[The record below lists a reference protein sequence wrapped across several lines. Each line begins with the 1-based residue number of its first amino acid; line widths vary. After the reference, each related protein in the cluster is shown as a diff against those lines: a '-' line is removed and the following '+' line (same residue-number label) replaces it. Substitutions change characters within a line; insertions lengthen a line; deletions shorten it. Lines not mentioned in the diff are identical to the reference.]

1 MWSRKVLKE
10 KAKSRIKENYWKM
23 LLVGLILS
31 SLGGGASSS
40 IRSEVTSED
49 KALYNNYY
57 EYEDGEGFEYYVD
70 GDGATLHI
78 HGDDVDEDLARDVLG
93 MGLGIAGM
101 AIGIFLVI
109 FAIVIVLAVF
119 VLNPLIVG
127 GRRFFYRN
135 INEKAELKE
144 LGFAF
149 DHGYMNQ
156 VKAMFLRDLF
166 TFLWT
171 LLFIVPGIVK
181 SYEYRMIPYL
191 LAENPNMS
199 SEEAFAISKRMMDGN
214 KWNAFVFD
222 LSFIGWFILG
232 GITFGI
238 VDIFYV
244 NLYYNQASA
253 MLYDA
258 IKIDDRMKYEQ
269 SYANNQ

>member
-10 KAKSRIKENYWKM
+10 KAKSRIKVNYWKM

-31 SLGGGASSS
+31 LLGGGASSS

-109 FAIVIVLAVF
+109 FAIVIALTVF

>member
-10 KAKSRIKENYWKM
+10 KAKSRIKVNYWKM

-31 SLGGGASSS
+31 LLGGGASSS

-78 HGDDVDEDLARDVLG
+78 HGDDVDEDLARDALG

-222 LSFIGWFILG
+222 LSFIGWVILG

-244 NLYYNQASA
+244 NLYYHQASA